1 MNLLTESV
9 PHWPPLAW
17 LARSA
22 AGSDDVRLLHGT
34 GVEIGDDWF
43 AEAVWDGPFEEAN
56 FDRTDLVYGSG
67 GRRRGD
73 RWVFAASS
81 TSMDRLQYFRDRD
94 GWLVSNSL
102 ACLLAAIDA
111 DVPPLHASYRRDFS
125 SIILGLDRY
134 HRQLRTTRGD
144 VQLIYYDNLALSN
157 GELTEVPKPSP
168 TRDLSTYAGYREFLE
183 SALQRCAEN
192 MRSTQRRQPY
202 DWLGTISTGFDSPTV
217 AALARNAGLRE
228 VITYARARDGL
239 DDDGST
245 IAEGLGLSVQVIDR
259 DGWQR
264 DALSEVP
271 FLASDAKG
279 EDVYFAGA
287 GDLLQHRVLLTGY
300 AAGAW
305 ATTGRANPTLRR
317 ADQSGL
323 SLTEFRLWANFI
335 NLPVPTMGVKSTT
348 QSELDQRSQ
357 ELMPWASG
365 NSYDKPF
372 SRRVLTEAGI
382 PATCFGQENKA
393 ASVLTFDRRS
403 LLSEKSKPEYLSHL
417 SQARREQP
425 LVGMLQYQRDLSQM
439 VLARAIGVIQSSCQI
454 SEKLLSMSMTER
466 IASSGR
472 VQEWTYFEPRC
483 DYLFPWA
490 MRHAI
495 KRYQESPPTSSVDP
509 QDPECQA

>member
-1 MNLLTESV
+1 MNLTAESV
-9 PHWPPLAW
+9 PYWPPLAW
-17 LARSA
+17 LARSET
-22 AGSDDVRLLHGT
+22 GTDGIRLLHGK

-43 AEAVWDGPFEEAN
+43 AEAVWDGPFEESC
-56 FDRTDLVYGSG
+56 FDQTDLVYGSG
-67 GRRRGD
+67 GRRRGG
-73 RWVFAASS
+73 RWIFASS
-81 TSMDRLQYFRDRD
+81 STTMDRLQYVREGE
-94 GWLVSNSL
+94 GWLISNSL

-111 DVPPLHASYRRDFS
+111 DVAPLHTSYRREFS
-125 SIILGLDRY
+125 SIIQGLDRY
-134 HRQLRTTRGD
+134 HSQLRTTRGN
-144 VQLIYYDNLALSN
+144 VQLVYYNNLSLKN

-168 TRDLSTYAGYREFLE
+168 NRDLSTYAGYREFLE
-183 SALQRCAEN
+183 SALQRCADN
-192 MRSTQRRQPY
+192 MRSAQRKQSY
-202 DWLGTISTGFDSPTV
+202 GWLGTISTGFDSPTV
-217 AALARNAGLRE
+217 VALARKAGLRE
-228 VITYARARDGL
+228 TITYARARDEL
-239 DDDGST
+239 DDDGSK
-245 IAEGLGLSVQVIDR
+245 IAAGLGLSVEVIDR
-259 DGWQR
+259 DAWQR

-287 GDLLQHRVLLTGY
+287 RDLLQRRVLLTGY
-300 AAGAW
+300 AAGVW
-305 ATTGRANPTLRR
+305 AAKGHANPMLRR

-382 PATCFGQENKA
+382 PSNCFGQENKA

-403 LLSEKSKPEYLSHL
+403 LLSAKSKPEYLNHL
-417 SQARREQP
+417 SQARRQQP
-425 LVGMLQYQRDLSQM
+425 LVGILQYQRDLSQM
-439 VLARAIGVIQSSCQI
+439 VLARAIGVVQSSCQI
-454 SEKLLSMSMTER
+454 SEKMLSTSMTQR

-472 VQEWTYFEPRC
+472 VREWTYFEPRC

-490 MRHAI
+490 MQHAI
-495 KRYQESPPTSSVDP
+495 KRYQENP
-509 QDPECQA
+509 